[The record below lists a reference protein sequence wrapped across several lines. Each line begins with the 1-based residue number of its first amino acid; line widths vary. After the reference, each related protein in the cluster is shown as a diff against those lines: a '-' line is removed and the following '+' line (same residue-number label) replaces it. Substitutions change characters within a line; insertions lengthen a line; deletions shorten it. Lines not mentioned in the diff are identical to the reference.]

1 MKVVIVG
8 GVAGG
13 AGTAARLRRND
24 EEAEIVLLE
33 KGPHISYANCG
44 LPYYVGGVIQEK
56 GKLQLQTPQSF
67 YSRFRVDVRTGHEA
81 VSVNLEKKTVIVCA
95 GGKIMR
101 KVMISWCFPRGR
113 SQ

>member
-1 MKVVIVG
+1 MSSWKR
-8 GVAGG
+8 A
-13 AGTAARLRRND
+13 
-24 EEAEIVLLE
+24 
-33 KGPHISYANCG
+33 HISYANCG

-95 GGKIMR
+95 GGKNYEESYDKLVLSPGAEPVVPPVEGLVLSGWR
-101 KVMISWCFPRGR
+101 LRRTFLREGFR
-113 SQ
+113 YR